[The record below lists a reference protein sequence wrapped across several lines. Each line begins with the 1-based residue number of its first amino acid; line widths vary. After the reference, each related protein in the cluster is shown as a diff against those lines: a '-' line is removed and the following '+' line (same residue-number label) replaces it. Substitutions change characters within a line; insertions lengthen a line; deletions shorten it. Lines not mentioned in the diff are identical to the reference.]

1 MTIGDG
7 ICQSIDIR
15 NTASAFGIMKDCRV
29 IEGFLQ
35 IVLIENN
42 SERDFQPISF
52 PLLREITGYLLL
64 YRVNGLKTL
73 SNLFP
78 NLEVIRGN
86 ILLTDYAFMV
96 YEMQNLQE
104 VRYLLIVIIIIIIII
119 ITGIVDLLRSR
130 VLRSPREKIYIYI
143 NEYDRRTKALRNK
156 YCPRGKRERERE
168 GLIDGLEKTRTRFR
182 VLFFKINQYMNRW
195 QIFFHRNTFFF
206 PRPLF
211 SAVRFLPSDQ
221 LIFHPRLEG

>member
-104 VRYLLIVIIIIIIII
+104 VRYLSSSSSLLLLIFC
-119 ITGIVDLLRSR
+119 
-130 VLRSPREKIYIYI
+130 VLEDPIRKYNINDGRIKAAR
-143 NEYDRRTKALRNK
+143 NEYAVHV
-156 YCPRGKRERERE
+156 GRERERE
-168 GLIDGLEKTRTRFR
+168 RLIDGLEKTSARFR

-206 PRPLF
+206 SLPFF